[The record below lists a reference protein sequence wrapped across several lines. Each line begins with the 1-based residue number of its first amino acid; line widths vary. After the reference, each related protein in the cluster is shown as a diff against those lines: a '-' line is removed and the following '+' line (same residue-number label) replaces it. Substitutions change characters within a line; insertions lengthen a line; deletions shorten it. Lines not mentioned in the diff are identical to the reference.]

1 MPSFHSSGLKV
12 ARNRFYVPLARAQA
26 HGHSSLRGRLCAH
39 TEGENGV
46 EGTAIQS
53 LSVIPGMM
61 GQRQS
66 SEGKHSM
73 KGW

>member
-1 MPSFHSSGLKV
+1 MLHAQFPQLWPESGAQSFLHPIG
-12 ARNRFYVPLARAQA
+12 RA

-46 EGTAIQS
+46 EWTAIQS

-61 GQRQS
+61 VQGQAP
-66 SEGKHSM
+66 EGHSI